1 MNTTALR
8 WSARSLMVAT
18 SILSIGC
25 SDETPVGLGG
35 GGAHGTL
42 LVSEPT
48 AAMSVSSA
56 GKSAN
61 QPRGPEL
68 AACPKLAPP
77 AGSKLAFHVYAEG
90 VQIYRW
96 TGTSWGFIAPSATL
110 SSDAGGHG
118 IVGTHY
124 AGPTWESY
132 SGGTVKG
139 TVIERCTPDANAI
152 AWLLLGAVA
161 EGPGVFHRVTHI
173 QRVNTVGGNA
183 PAAPGTFVGEEA
195 RVPYTTEYFFYRS

>member
-25 SDETPVGLGG
+25 SDETPVGLAG
-35 GGAHGTL
+35 GGAHGAL
-42 LVSEPT
+42 SVSEPT
-48 AAMSVSSA
+48 VAMSVS
-56 GKSAN
+56 SAN

-124 AGPTWESY
+124 AGPTWESN
-132 SGGTVKG
+132 SGEIGRASCR
-139 TVIERCTPDANAI
+139 ER
-152 AWLLLGAVA
+152 V
-161 EGPGVFHRVTHI
+161 
-173 QRVNTVGGNA
+173 
-183 PAAPGTFVGEEA
+183 
-195 RVPYTTEYFFYRS
+195 

>member
-1 MNTTALR
+1 MNTSALR
-8 WSARSLMVAT
+8 WSVRSLIVAMA
-18 SILSIGC
+18 ILSIGC
-25 SDETPVGLGG
+25 SDATPVGLAG
-35 GGAHGTL
+35 GGAHGAPP
-42 LVSEPT
+42 VSEPT
-48 AAMSVSSA
+48 AAMSVSTA

-68 AACPKLAPP
+68 TACPKLAAP

-110 SSDAGGHG
+110 SSDASGNG

-124 AGPTWESY
+124 AGPTWESN

-139 TVIERCTPDANAI
+139 AVIERCTPNANAI
-152 AWLLLGAVA
+152 PWLLLGAVA

-183 PAAPGTFVGEEA
+183 PAASPSA
-195 RVPYTTEYFFYRS
+195 

>member
-1 MNTTALR
+1 MNTSALR
-8 WSARSLMVAT
+8 WSVRSLIVAMA
-18 SILSIGC
+18 ILSIGC
-25 SDETPVGLGG
+25 SDETPVGLAG
-35 GGAHGTL
+35 GGAHGAPP
-42 LVSEPT
+42 VSEPT
-48 AAMSVSSA
+48 GAMSVSSA

-68 AACPKLAPP
+68 AACPKLAAP

-110 SSDAGGHG
+110 SSDAGGNG

-124 AGPTWESY
+124 AGPTWESN

-139 TVIERCTPDANAI
+139 AVIERCTPNANAI
-152 AWLLLGAVA
+152 PWLLLGAVA

-183 PAAPGTFVGEEA
+183 PAAPGSFVGEEA